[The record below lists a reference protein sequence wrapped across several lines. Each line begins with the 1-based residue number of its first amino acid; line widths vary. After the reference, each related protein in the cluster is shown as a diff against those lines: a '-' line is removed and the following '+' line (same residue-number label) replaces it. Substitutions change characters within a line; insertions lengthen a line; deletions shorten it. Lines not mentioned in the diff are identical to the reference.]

1 MKKVINKSVHL
12 LIIALAHLLI
22 NSLIFAQAPQ
32 KMSYQAVIRN
42 SNDSLLISTPVGM
55 RISLVQTSPTGT
67 VVYSET
73 QTATTNANGLVSLQI
88 GMGTAVI
95 GTFADIDWAAG
106 PYYVK
111 TETDLSG
118 GTNYTILSSNELLSV
133 PYALFS
139 ANGTPGPT
147 GPQGVAGTPGPS
159 AYQVAVA
166 NGFSGTETQ
175 WLLSLQGL
183 SGPAGTFPPGTVAG
197 EINYWNGTAWVA
209 VAPGTNNQNLTFCN
223 GVPTW
228 GPCPPTIPTVITAV
242 VASIDNTSASS
253 GGVVTSDNG
262 AIVTARGICWST
274 SSNPTVANNTTN
286 NGSGTGSFTSNLNG
300 LTDNTTYYLRAYATA
315 YWVLSTVYDS
325 VGNASTYSTEEV
337 TYYGNEVSFTTAN
350 TTTNI
355 VIPTVTT
362 TAVTAIT
369 GFSASSGA
377 TITSEGNAPV
387 IAWGVCWSTSANPTL
402 ANSFL
407 QNTVSS
413 GSFSSAL
420 SGLTQNTTYYV
431 RAYATNSAGTA
442 YGDEQSFTTTN
453 TTTNVVLPTITT
465 FAVSSI
471 TTNSASSGGAVTS
484 DGGAALSAWG
494 VCWST
499 SANPILANSFLQDTV
514 SSGSFSSA
522 LSGLTQNTTYYV
534 RAYATNSIG
543 TAYGNEQ
550 IFTTTDTN
558 VVLPTITTRAVSAIT
573 TNSANS
579 GATIT
584 SDGGATLSAW
594 GVCWSTSA
602 NPTLANSFLQHN
614 VSTTIFGSA
623 LSGLTH
629 NTTYYVRAYA
639 TNSAGT
645 AYGNELSFTTLTIVL
660 PIVTTTAIFAIT
672 STSANS
678 GGTLTSDGGGSV
690 SAWGVCWSTSAN
702 PTLANSFLQNTVSSG
717 SFSSALSGLTLNT
730 TYYVRAFATNSAGTA
745 YGNEQI
751 FTTTNNFFTI
761 GQSYQGGIIAYI
773 DSSGIHGLI
782 AAPSDQG
789 SAQWGCYNTTISGAD
804 GTAIGTGNQNTID
817 IMTGCND
824 AGIAARLCGDL
835 VLGGY
840 SDWYLPSRDE
850 LNQLYINKVAIGGFA
865 VNIYWSST
873 EFDNYAAWEQHFFYG
888 YQYYVD
894 GKSSNFTVRAV
905 RAF

>member
-1 MKKVINKSVHL
+1 MKNVINKSAHL
-12 LIIALAHLLI
+12 LIILLAHLLI
-22 NSLIFAQAPQ
+22 NTSIFAQAPQ

-55 RISLVQTSPTGT
+55 RISLVQGTPSGT
-67 VVYSET
+67 VVFSET

-88 GMGTAVI
+88 GTGTAVS
-95 GTFADIDWAAG
+95 GTFAGIDWAAG

-111 TETDLSG
+111 TETDLNG
-118 GTNYTILSSNELLSV
+118 GANYTITSSNELLSV

-139 ANGTPGPT
+139 ANGTPGPIGAT
-147 GPQGVAGTPGPS
+147 GPQGPQGVAGT
-159 AYQVAVA
+159 
-166 NGFSGTETQ
+166 NGTN
-175 WLLSLQGL
+175 
-183 SGPAGTFPPGTVAG
+183 GTFPPGTVAG
-197 EINYWNGTAWVA
+197 EMNYWNGTEWVT
-209 VAPGTNNQNLTFCN
+209 VAPGISLPGNQVQTLGFCN

-228 GPCPPTIPTVITAV
+228 GPCPAV
-242 VASIDNTSASS
+242 
-253 GGVVTSDNG
+253 
-262 AIVTARGICWST
+262 
-274 SSNPTVANNTTN
+274 
-286 NGSGTGSFTSNLNG
+286 L
-300 LTDNTTYYLRAYATA
+300 
-315 YWVLSTVYDS
+315 
-325 VGNASTYSTEEV
+325 
-337 TYYGNEVSFTTAN
+337 
-350 TTTNI
+350 
-355 VIPTVTT
+355 PTVTT
-362 TAVTAIT
+362 TAVLNIT
-369 GFSASSGA
+369 NFSASSGGA
-377 TITSEGNAPV
+377 VTSNGGAALS
-387 IAWGVCWSTSANPTL
+387 AWGVCWSTSANPTL

-431 RAYATNSAGTA
+431 RAYATNIAGTA

-453 TTTNVVLPTITT
+453 TTTDVVLPTITT
-465 FAVSSI
+465 FAVSAI
-471 TTNSASSGGAVTS
+471 TTTSASSGGAVTS
-484 DGGAALSAWG
+484 DGAAALSAWG

-499 SANPILANSFLQDTV
+499 SANPILANSFLQNN
-514 SSGSFSSA
+514 GSAGFFSSA
-522 LSGLTQNTTYYV
+522 LSGLTPNTTYYL
-534 RAYATNSIG
+534 RAYATNSAG

-550 IFTTTDTN
+550 SFTTTDTN

-602 NPTLANSFLQHN
+602 NPTLAKSFLQHN

-623 LSGLTH
+623 LSGLTQ

-645 AYGNELSFTTLTIVL
+645 VYGNQQSFTTLTIVI
-660 PIVTTTAIFAIT
+660 PIVTTSAIFAIT
-672 STSANS
+672 SNSANS
-678 GGTLTSDGGGSV
+678 GGTLTSDGGGTV

-702 PTLANSFLQNTVSSG
+702 PTLANSFSQNTVSSG

-745 YGNEQI
+745 YGNEVS

-782 AAPSDQG
+782 AAPSNQG
-789 SAQWGCYNTTISGAD
+789 LASWGCSSGGTLISGAD

-817 IMTGCND
+817 IMTGCDD

-840 SDWYLPSRDE
+840 SDWYLPSKDE
-850 LNQLYINKVAIGGFA
+850 LNQLYLNRVAIGGFVSSGGHA
-865 VNIYWSST
+865 GFLYWSSS
-873 EFDNYAAWEQHFFYG
+873 EVSNLYAWIQNFGDDWVGDGFQTYG
-888 YQYYVD
+888 
-894 GKSSNFTVRAV
+894 GKHGGVNVRAV

>member
-1 MKKVINKSVHL
+1 LKIINSKNMKKVINKSVHL
-12 LIIALAHLLI
+12 LIIAIAHLLI
-22 NSLIFAQAPQ
+22 NSSIFAQAPQ
-32 KMSYQAVIRN
+32 KMSYQAIIRN

-55 RISLVQTSPTGT
+55 LISLVQSSPTGT

-88 GMGTAVI
+88 GIGTAVS
-95 GTFADIDWAAG
+95 GTFAGIDWAAG

-118 GTNYTILSSNELLSV
+118 GTNYTIISSNELLSV

-139 ANGTPGPT
+139 ANGTPGP
-147 GPQGVAGTPGPS
+147 Q
-159 AYQVAVA
+159 
-166 NGFSGTETQ
+166 
-175 WLLSLQGL
+175 
-183 SGPAGTFPPGTVAG
+183 GPAGTLPPGTVAG
-197 EINYWNGTAWVA
+197 EINYWNGTAWVT
-209 VAPGTNNQNLTFCN
+209 VAPGLSLPGDQALTLSLCN

-228 GPCPPTIPTVITAV
+228 GPCPAVLPTVTTTGVFSIT
-242 VASIDNTSASS
+242 NFSASS
-253 GGVVTSDNG
+253 GGAVTSNG
-262 AIVTARGICWST
+262 GAA
-274 SSNPTVANNTTN
+274 
-286 NGSGTGSFTSNLNG
+286 
-300 LTDNTTYYLRAYATA
+300 
-315 YWVLSTVYDS
+315 LS
-325 VGNASTYSTEEV
+325 
-337 TYYGNEVSFTTAN
+337 
-350 TTTNI
+350 
-355 VIPTVTT
+355 
-362 TAVTAIT
+362 
-369 GFSASSGA
+369 
-377 TITSEGNAPV
+377 
-387 IAWGVCWSTSANPTL
+387 AWGVCWSTSANPTL

-442 YGDEQSFTTTN
+442 YGNEQSFTTTN
-453 TTTNVVLPTITT
+453 TTTDVVLPTITT
-465 FAVSSI
+465 FAVSAI
-471 TTNSASSGGAVTS
+471 TTTSASSGGAVTS
-484 DGGAALSAWG
+484 DGGGTVSAWG

-499 SANPILANSFLQDTV
+499 SANPILANSFLQNN
-514 SSGSFSSA
+514 GSAGFFSSA
-522 LSGLTQNTTYYV
+522 LSGLTPNTTYYL
-534 RAYATNSIG
+534 RAYATNSAG

-550 IFTTTDTN
+550 SFTTTDTN
-558 VVLPTITTRAVSAIT
+558 VVLPTITTAAVSAIT
-573 TNSANS
+573 TSSANS

-584 SDGGATLSAW
+584 SNGGATLSAW

-623 LSGLTH
+623 LSGLTQ

-645 AYGNELSFTTLTIVL
+645 AYGNEQSFTTLAIVL

-672 STSANS
+672 STSASS
-678 GGTLTSDGGGSV
+678 GGTLTYDGGATV

-702 PTLANSFLQNTVSSG
+702 PTLANSFSQNTVSSG

-730 TYYVRAFATNSAGTA
+730 TYYVRAFASNSAGTA

-773 DSSGIHGLI
+773 LQAGDPGYNASVPHGLI

-789 SAQWGCYNTTISGAD
+789 YATWGCYYGISGAD

-817 IMTGCND
+817 IMTGCD
-824 AGIAARLCGDL
+824 EAGIAARLCGDL

-840 SDWYLPSRDE
+840 SDWYLPSKDE
-850 LNQLYINKVAIGGFA
+850 LNKLYLNRVAIGGFA
-865 VNIYWSST
+865 NDNYWSST
-873 EFDNYAAWEQHFFYG
+873 EGNNDGAWTQGFYNG
-888 YQYYVD
+888 GQYIYD
-894 GKSSNFTVRAV
+894 KSGDPSVRAV

>member
-12 LIIALAHLLI
+12 LIIAIAHLLI
-22 NSLIFAQAPQ
+22 NSSIFAQAPQ
-32 KMSYQAVIRN
+32 KMSYQAIIRN

-55 RISLVQTSPTGT
+55 LISLVQSSPTGT

-88 GMGTAVI
+88 GIGTAVS
-95 GTFADIDWAAG
+95 GTFAGIDWAAG

-118 GTNYTILSSNELLSV
+118 GTNYTIISSNELLSV

-139 ANGTPGPT
+139 ANGTPGP
-147 GPQGVAGTPGPS
+147 Q
-159 AYQVAVA
+159 
-166 NGFSGTETQ
+166 
-175 WLLSLQGL
+175 
-183 SGPAGTFPPGTVAG
+183 GPAGTLPPGTVAG
-197 EINYWNGTAWVA
+197 EINYWNGTAWVT
-209 VAPGTNNQNLTFCN
+209 VAPGLSLPGDQALTLSLCN

-228 GPCPPTIPTVITAV
+228 GPCPAVLPTVTTTGVFSIT
-242 VASIDNTSASS
+242 NFSASS
-253 GGVVTSDNG
+253 GGAVTSNG
-262 AIVTARGICWST
+262 GAA
-274 SSNPTVANNTTN
+274 
-286 NGSGTGSFTSNLNG
+286 
-300 LTDNTTYYLRAYATA
+300 
-315 YWVLSTVYDS
+315 LS
-325 VGNASTYSTEEV
+325 
-337 TYYGNEVSFTTAN
+337 
-350 TTTNI
+350 
-355 VIPTVTT
+355 
-362 TAVTAIT
+362 
-369 GFSASSGA
+369 
-377 TITSEGNAPV
+377 
-387 IAWGVCWSTSANPTL
+387 AWGVCWSTSANPTL

-442 YGDEQSFTTTN
+442 YGNEQSFTTTN
-453 TTTNVVLPTITT
+453 TTTDVVLPTITT
-465 FAVSSI
+465 FAVSAI
-471 TTNSASSGGAVTS
+471 TTTSASSGGAVTS
-484 DGGAALSAWG
+484 DGGGTVSAWG

-499 SANPILANSFLQDTV
+499 SANPILANSFLQNN
-514 SSGSFSSA
+514 GSAGFFSSA
-522 LSGLTQNTTYYV
+522 LSGLTPNTTYYL
-534 RAYATNSIG
+534 RAYATNSAG

-550 IFTTTDTN
+550 SFTTTDTN
-558 VVLPTITTRAVSAIT
+558 VVLPTITTAAVSAIT
-573 TNSANS
+573 TSSANS

-584 SDGGATLSAW
+584 SNGGATLSAW

-623 LSGLTH
+623 LSGLTQ

-645 AYGNELSFTTLTIVL
+645 AYGNEQSFTTLAIVL

-672 STSANS
+672 STSASS
-678 GGTLTSDGGGSV
+678 GGTLTYDGGATV

-702 PTLANSFLQNTVSSG
+702 PTLANSFSQNTVSSG

-730 TYYVRAFATNSAGTA
+730 TYYVRAFASNSAGTA

-773 DSSGIHGLI
+773 LQAGDPGYNASVPHGLI

-789 SAQWGCYNTTISGAD
+789 YATWGCYYGISGAD

-817 IMTGCND
+817 IMTGCD
-824 AGIAARLCGDL
+824 EAGIAARLCGDL

-840 SDWYLPSRDE
+840 SDWYLPSKDE
-850 LNQLYINKVAIGGFA
+850 LNKLYLNRVAIGGFA
-865 VNIYWSST
+865 NDNYWSST
-873 EFDNYAAWEQHFFYG
+873 EGNNDGAWTQGFYNG
-888 YQYYVD
+888 GQYIYD
-894 GKSSNFTVRAV
+894 KSGDPSVRAV